1 VQVAIDPVDRSILT
15 IDPVDRSN
23 STKKLLEKVARH
35 LEAVRLIGEDLEIR
49 LPRFVPLDIK
59 VLLCIHPDY
68 WVEDIRFILEQEFS
82 EGYTPDGRMAFFNP
96 DRWTFGQALRVSQI
110 IGAVQGIQGV
120 AHVSEVKLKRWNEV
134 TPGTKKVI
142 EVRGN
147 EIIQVKNDP
156 DRLESGFIKFEIGGG
171 RQ

>member
-1 VQVAIDPVDRSILT
+1 
-15 IDPVDRSN
+15 
-23 STKKLLEKVARH
+23 
-35 LEAVRLIGEDLEIR
+35 
-49 LPRFVPLDIK
+49 
-59 VLLCIHPDY
+59 
-68 WVEDIRFILEQEFS
+68 
-82 EGYTPDGRMAFFNP
+82 MAFFNP

-120 AHVSEVKLKRWNEV
+120 AHVSKVNLKRWNGV

-147 EIIQVKNDP
+147 EIIQVKNDR

>member
-1 VQVAIDPVDRSILT
+1 
-15 IDPVDRSN
+15 
-23 STKKLLEKVARH
+23 
-35 LEAVRLIGEDLEIR
+35 
-49 LPRFVPLDIK
+49 
-59 VLLCIHPDY
+59 
-68 WVEDIRFILEQEFS
+68 
-82 EGYTPDGRMAFFNP
+82 MAFFNP

-120 AHVSEVKLKRWNEV
+120 AHAIDVELKRWNEV
-134 TPGTKKVI
+134 TPGTKKII

-147 EIIQVKNDP
+147 EIIQVKNDR